1 MPIRKAISWLP
12 IAAILAALAL
22 LPACSVNVKD
32 HGDDG
37 DSKVDIN
44 TPVGGIH
51 VNENADARDA
61 GLPVYPGANL
71 KPKTKDGD
79 AKSANVNLS
88 AFGYGL
94 KVVALE
100 YESNDPP
107 DKVIAFYQDQLKKY
121 GNVLQ
126 CHGRRFKVDDDVP
139 AIGGKNGVVVGG
151 NLKCDSDDSGKT
163 IELKAGT
170 DDNQHIVSV
179 DPEGKGSD
187 FAIVWVR
194 VRGKQG
200 DI

>member
-1 MPIRKAISWLP
+1 MRIRKAISWLP
-12 IAAILAALAL
+12 VAAILAALAL

-100 YESNDPP
+100 YE
-107 DKVIAFYQDQLKKY
+107 
-121 GNVLQ
+121 
-126 CHGRRFKVDDDVP
+126 
-139 AIGGKNGVVVGG
+139 
-151 NLKCDSDDSGKT
+151 
-163 IELKAGT
+163 
-170 DDNQHIVSV
+170 
-179 DPEGKGSD
+179 
-187 FAIVWVR
+187 
-194 VRGKQG
+194 
-200 DI
+200 

>member
-1 MPIRKAISWLP
+1 MRIRKAISWLP
-12 IAAILAALAL
+12 VAAILAALTL

-37 DSKVDIN
+37 DSKVDIS

>member
-1 MPIRKAISWLP
+1 
-12 IAAILAALAL
+12 
-22 LPACSVNVKD
+22 
-32 HGDDG
+32 
-37 DSKVDIN
+37 
-44 TPVGGIH
+44 
-51 VNENADARDA
+51 
-61 GLPVYPGANL
+61 
-71 KPKTKDGD
+71 
-79 AKSANVNLS
+79 
-88 AFGYGL
+88 
-94 KVVALE
+94 
-100 YESNDPP
+100 
-107 DKVIAFYQDQLKKY
+107 
-121 GNVLQ
+121 VLQ